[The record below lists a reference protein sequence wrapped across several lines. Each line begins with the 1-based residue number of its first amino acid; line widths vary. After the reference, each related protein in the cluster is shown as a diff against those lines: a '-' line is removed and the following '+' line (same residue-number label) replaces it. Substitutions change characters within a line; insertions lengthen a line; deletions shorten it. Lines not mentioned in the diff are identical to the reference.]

1 MKIIMGMMESGVTII
16 GKHDGEYVKDC
27 LSILTKDNQ
36 IYMSNVIHE
45 VFTEKVDGNDFET
58 KIKVDKFM
66 YMMDVEGIGNSET
79 LTENY
84 NNYFKKNVPV
94 EIPVIENDKICI
106 GITSALLPIIG
117 KMDSTTNILKDSL
130 IAFVNKDQKT
140 GQNTITLAPI
150 INPAFGV
157 RLISDQI
164 KTVNIN
170 MNNLISIFPIKDLAL
185 EDKFMKS
192 YIQAISG
199 LRL

>member
-1 MKIIMGMMESGVTII
+1 MRIIMGMMESGVTII

-36 IYMSNVIHE
+36 IFMSNVIHE

-58 KIKVDKFM
+58 KIKLNRLM
-66 YMMDVEGIGNSET
+66 YVMDVEGIGNSET
-79 LTENY
+79 LVENY

-106 GITSALLPIIG
+106 GVTSALLSIIG
-117 KMDSTTNILKDSL
+117 KMDSTTNTLKDGL
-130 IAFVNKDQKT
+130 LAFVNKDQKT

-157 RLISDQI
+157 RLISGQI

-170 MNNLISIFPIKDLAL
+170 IENLITVFPIKDLAL

-192 YIQAISG
+192 YVQAISG